1 MASNSER
8 KISLAK
14 KLLDVKDDSVLDEV
28 EHLLAETG
36 TVAYTTEGKPL
47 SKAEYQEHLE
57 KISND
62 VQSGAKT
69 YQSDEVR
76 EYIANRKR

>member
-1 MASNSER
+1 MESNSER

-36 TVAYTTEGKPL
+36 TVAYTAEGKPL

-76 EYIANRKR
+76 EYVANRKR

>member
-1 MASNSER
+1 MESNSER

-28 EHLLAETG
+28 EHLLAETE